1 MLKRAFDIV
10 AAILGL
16 ILFSP
21 LMIYLALRIAYE
33 DKGPIFYRGVRIGL
47 DGKTFRIFKFR
58 SMVINAENLGG
69 VSTANDDPR
78 ITKIG
83 KFIRKYKLDELPQL
97 FNVFIGNMS
106 FVGPRPEVKRYTDM
120 YTEAEK
126 IILSVK
132 PGITDWASL
141 WNSNEGGILA
151 GSKDPEKDY
160 MERIRPG
167 KLRLQMAYV
176 QKHSFW
182 VDLTILFQTFLTILG
197 RPFETPKDNAALP
210 NNFK

>member
-83 KFIRKYKLDELPQL
+83 KFVRKYKLDELPQL

-197 RPFETPKDNAALP
+197 RPFEASKDNAALP